1 MLFYIDFKLYTQ
13 CIIFQKDIANTKH
26 WVYSEIMNAQYVL
39 LGFLAEGSNYG
50 YELKKKYDGYF
61 GKDKPILAGQVYSTL
76 ARLKRDNKV
85 KEIADT
91 SESGGPDR
99 VRYEI
104 TEQGR
109 AELQAWLEAP
119 EAPTPQLQATMY
131 IKTVLAMLKDGDA
144 APYLDNQ
151 RRAHIQRMRE
161 LTTQRRD
168 SNLSDMLLI
177 DHALYHLEADL
188 RWIELTISRLNK
200 LKEEIMNS
208 QQIQGEARIKAKG
221 GKND

>member
-1 MLFYIDFKLYTQ
+1 MYKTLAI
-13 CIIFQKDIANTKH
+13 TKH
-26 WVYSEIMNAQYVL
+26 WVYSKDMSVQYTL
-39 LGFLAEGSNYG
+39 LGFLAEESNYG

-61 GKDKPILAGQVYSTL
+61 GKDKPILTGQVYSTL

-104 TEQGR
+104 TDEGKQD
-109 AELQAWLEAP
+109 LQAWLESP
-119 EAPTPQLQATMY
+119 EAPSPQLQATMY
-131 IKTVLAMLKDGDA
+131 IKAVLAILKDGNA

-161 LTTQRRD
+161 LTVQRRD

-177 DHALYHLEADL
+177 DYALYHLEADL
-188 RWIELTISRLNK
+188 RWIELTISRLTR
-200 LKEEIMNS
+200 LKEEILHEQTN
-208 QQIQGEARIKAKG
+208 
-221 GKND
+221 N